1 LSGRARLVSSG
12 FVAPIVEQPAPPA
25 EAPGLKGQ
33 TRVEEPTRAQRAI
46 ARRSAESRATVPF
59 LELVAD
65 VDMSACLALR
75 DARGH
80 SLTAMLVSACAHG
93 LSHVP
98 RANAAY
104 RDGRFELYSRV
115 NVGLVVHSA
124 DAFSTPT
131 ILDADTKSLEALS
144 VECEALIERAQTG
157 RLTPPELA
165 GATFTLSDM
174 SRYGPVR
181 WSPPVTPPHA
191 ATIACGAL
199 RATPVVRDGSVVA
212 GHTMVMTLA
221 CDHRILY
228 GETAAQFLD
237 AIVERLT
244 GANL

>member
-1 LSGRARLVSSG
+1 MSSG
-12 FVAPIVEQPAPPA
+12 YVAPIVEPPA
-25 EAPGLKGQ
+25 LPAETSGLKGD
-33 TRVEEPTRAQRAI
+33 THVEEPTRAQRTI
-46 ARRSAESRATVPF
+46 ARRSAESRATIPG
-59 LELVAD
+59 LELVAE
-65 VDMSACLALR
+65 VDMGACLALR

-80 SLTAMLVSACAHG
+80 SLTAMLVSACAQG
-93 LSHVP
+93 LSQVP

-124 DAFSTPT
+124 NAYSTPT
-131 ILDADTKSLEALS
+131 ILDADTKSLEELS
-144 VECEALIERAQTG
+144 SECGALIQRALAD

-174 SRYGPVR
+174 SGYGPIR
-181 WSPPVTPPHA
+181 WSPPVNPPHA

-199 RATPVVRDGSVVA
+199 RAAPVLRDGSVVA
-212 GHTMVMTLA
+212 GHTMLMTLA

-237 AIVERLT
+237 AIVELLK
-244 GANL
+244 GADL